1 MAILFKSLFPNKLWQ
16 GQLWQNQ
23 QGQDMTEYALMGGL
37 VATVAV
43 AIMPNMFDIVVHINE
58 LLLSALQTALGI
70 TLN

>member
-1 MAILFKSLFPNKLWQ
+1 MAIFKSLYRNK
-16 GQLWQNQ
+16 LWQNQ

-43 AIMPNMFDIVVHINE
+43 AIMPDIFSIVAHINE
-58 LLLSALQTALGI
+58 LLLTALQCALGI